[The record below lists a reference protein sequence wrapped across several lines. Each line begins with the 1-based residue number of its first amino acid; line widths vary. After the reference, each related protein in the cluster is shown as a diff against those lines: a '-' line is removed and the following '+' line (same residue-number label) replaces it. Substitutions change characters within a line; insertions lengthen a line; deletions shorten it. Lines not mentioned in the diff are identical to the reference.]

1 MISHARE
8 IMLSAKERL
17 IHLLDLAEKGP
28 ALRAALAEEVTDL
41 LLDWPPDCPVAMRLP
56 CEALLERAA
65 RDVDTATRARLALR
79 ADGHPELP
87 VALLNALFFVASESL
102 KKSIV
107 DRNQSATDLP
117 ADGSGTDEAA
127 LVAAARRKSAF
138 STEFARLLG
147 ISVTTAQDILTD
159 TSGQSLAVACKG
171 AHVSR
176 SAFSALSLLTAHDN
190 KHLDVYET
198 VPQLAAERMLHA
210 WRAHNAVSAAA
221 E

>member
-1 MISHARE
+1 
-8 IMLSAKERL
+8 MLSAKERL

-41 LLDWPPDCPVAMRLP
+41 LLDWPADCPDAMRIP

-65 RDVDTATRARLALR
+65 RDVDAATRARLAQR

-87 VALLNALFFVASESL
+87 VALLNALFFVASEPL

-107 DRNQSATDLP
+107 ARNEDAAELP
-117 ADGSGTDEAA
+117 ADKDAADETA
-127 LVAAARRKSAF
+127 LIKAARVNKAF
-138 STEFARLLG
+138 VAEFARQ
-147 ISVTTAQDILTD
+147 IHVSIETAQDILTD

-171 AHVSR
+171 AHVTR
-176 SAFSALSLLTAHDN
+176 AGFSALAMLTAKDATCGTR
-190 KHLDVYET
+190 LEAYDC
-198 VPQLAAERMLHA
+198 VPLHAAERMLHA
-210 WRAHNAVSAAA
+210 WRTHNPDHRAAA